1 MAVEICIYSGST
13 SYDLIREG
21 LKKTVS
27 IIMCKKTVAV
37 EKNFPIG
44 CHASLGPN

>member
-27 IIMCKKTVAV
+27 IIMCKKQLLWKRTFLLAAM
-37 EKNFPIG
+37 P
-44 CHASLGPN
+44 L